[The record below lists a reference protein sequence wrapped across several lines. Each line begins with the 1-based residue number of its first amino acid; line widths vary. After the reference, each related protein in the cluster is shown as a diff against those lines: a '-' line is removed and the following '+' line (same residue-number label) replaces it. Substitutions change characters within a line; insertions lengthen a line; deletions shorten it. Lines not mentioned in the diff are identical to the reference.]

1 MENIPKSKKEKKEDS
16 IESKIDS
23 KTKSLSNQMK
33 KTNKTVKKKRARII
47 EPVDSSDDEDHL
59 PVSLDFVNLI
69 IFLYFYIYII

>member
-16 IESKIDS
+16 IESKVDS